1 MFYFLCKMSQI
12 IYLNYT
18 FGKIGLNHKSQ
29 SRQGGRRTNKST
41 ANSYNVC
48 GQMKFLEA
56 RSQQSEHKTKLQF
69 GASLCG

>member
-1 MFYFLCKMSQI
+1 VQVFILCNNFDILGEK
-12 IYLNYT
+12 
-18 FGKIGLNHKSQ
+18 KIKELIRIPS
-29 SRQGGRRTNKST
+29 
-41 ANSYNVC
+41 NVG

>member
-1 MFYFLCKMSQI
+1 MMDNNDSIEDKLTLSKAA
-12 IYLNYT
+12 
-18 FGKIGLNHKSQ
+18 HDV
-29 SRQGGRRTNKST
+29 RRHENLSVIS
-41 ANSYNVC
+41 ANVC